1 MLFLQKKEIYNRPR
15 AVLSIGNLRRL
26 VENKLSGINKPLL
39 TGTDTNKFTKTFVP
53 NMGDDVKIK
62 YKNYNM
68 TTPSL
73 RGESHRFILMGY
85 TEGTTVSYAYINGQ
99 PSAPKL
105 TVDENSILN
114 LRTKAIVT
122 VVGGTSST
130 YTLGVTEIL
139 SYATGFRRSVGENVN
154 RIGARGGDLE
164 YELAESG
171 KSVTCSLFI
180 TADTDTFIDFGL
192 KDTQS
197 DTKRAWQLE
206 VELDINRV
214 ENMGIEY
221 TDKGALYQN
230 SMIILLQDGD
240 YLLWN

>member
-1 MLFLQKKEIYNRPR
+1 
-15 AVLSIGNLRRL
+15 
-26 VENKLSGINKPLL
+26 
-39 TGTDTNKFTKTFVP
+39 
-53 NMGDDVKIK
+53 
-62 YKNYNM
+62 M

-139 SYATGFRRSVGENVN
+139 SYATGFRHSVGENVN